1 MKEKTKEIRFFD
13 VNDVCKILGVGK
25 SKAYQTIRK
34 LNKELESNG
43 YLIVSGKIPKKY
55 FLERIY
61 G

>member
-1 MKEKTKEIRFFD
+1 MNTREKRFLD
-13 VNDVCKILGVGK
+13 VNDVCEILGVGK

-43 YLIVSGKIPKKY
+43 YLIVAGKIPKKY

>member
-1 MKEKTKEIRFFD
+1 MNKTKEMRFFD
-13 VNDVCKILGVGK
+13 VNDVCEILGVGK
-25 SKAYQTIRK
+25 SKAYQVIRK

-43 YLIVSGKIPKKY
+43 YLIVAGKIPKKF

>member
-1 MKEKTKEIRFFD
+1 MNKTKEMCFFD
-13 VNDVCKILGVGK
+13 VNDVCEILGVGK

-43 YLIVSGKIPKKY
+43 YLIVAGKIPKKY

>member
-1 MKEKTKEIRFFD
+1 MNTREKRFLD
-13 VNDVCKILGVGK
+13 VTDVCEILGVGK

-43 YLIVSGKIPKKY
+43 YLIVAGKIPKKY